1 MEIPGQGAVSNRVAP
16 YAPVSVT
23 IICMFLSLKRLA
35 LAAVLL
41 VLPLQGVAATL
52 SVLPCSGDAQMH
64 AMHANGGHDRGTD
77 QNSGLD
83 DGSTSGNSADR
94 PCHNTVYAPLFV
106 TLLAATPDFPVRA
119 FAPDTLYDPFIP
131 EQPQRPPLV

>member
-1 MEIPGQGAVSNRVAP
+1 MELPAEGAVPNRVAP
-16 YAPVSVT
+16 YAPVSVR

-41 VLPLQGVAATL
+41 VMPLQGVAATL
-52 SVLPCSGDAQMH
+52 SVLPCRGDTQMH
-64 AMHANGGHDRGTD
+64 TMHAGGDHDRGTD

-83 DGSTSGNSADR
+83 DGSTSGNSVDP

-106 TLLAATPDFPVRA
+106 TLLAATPDFPARA

-131 EQPQRPPLV
+131 EQPQRPPLA